1 MMNKINLG
9 TLKAKILMIMIPT
22 ILIGSI
28 IISTV
33 SVINV
38 KKLSGDVITRDMTNG
53 YNSADLLVKGYF
65 VGIGFRLDTIGK
77 TEIIQK
83 DIHNKQSENIT
94 SILKGLKGATDV
106 IVRTFVVQDNNT
118 YSYPVDQNKNVVSQD
133 LYNKAIENGIA
144 YEGPYKDEVT
154 GKQVVTVIQSFKDG
168 DKTIGVVGMSIDL
181 NDIGVY
187 LSEQSFSNTGYH
199 ILLTEDGHVISNGK
213 DQSTFL
219 SKFQNKDILE
229 HFEIESSGSA
239 KDKIDGVEYAYKFG
253 TQEGLGWKLIS
264 LISTNEYENEIKGIV
279 TMQVGIL

>member
-38 KKLSGDVITRDMTNG
+38 KNLSGDVINRDMTNG
-53 YNSADLLVKGYF
+53 YNSADLLVKEYF
-65 VGIGFRLDTIGK
+65 LGIGFRLDTIGK

-83 DIHNKQSENIT
+83 DIHNKQSDNIT

-106 IVRTFVVQDNNT
+106 IVRTFVAADSNT
-118 YSYPVDQNKNVVSQD
+118 YSYPIDENKKVVNQD
-133 LYNKAIENGIA
+133 LYKKAIENGIA
-144 YEGPYKDEVT
+144 YEGPYTDEVT
-154 GKQVVTVIQSFKDG
+154 GKQVVTVIQRFKDG
-168 DKTIGVVGMSIDL
+168 DTPMGVVGMSIDL

-199 ILLTEDGHVISNGK
+199 ILLTADGQVISNGK

-219 SKFQNKDILE
+219 SKFENKDILD
-229 HFEIESSGSA
+229 HFKVEASG
-239 KDKIDGVEYAYKFG
+239 
-253 TQEGLGWKLIS
+253 
-264 LISTNEYENEIKGIV
+264 
-279 TMQVGIL
+279 